1 MLICLLL
8 KKPFLEWYWKCL
20 ISPWCWKCIAVITGI
35 MSVAIVWSEVT
46 FFSVSP
52 PLSIFA
58 VIVNAAKAGYDYFTI
73 EVNTDWVIDIFD
85 NCCFFLGFLYSYYP
99 VPLILRL
106 LYST

>member
-1 MLICLLL
+1 M
-8 KKPFLEWYWKCL
+8 
-20 ISPWCWKCIAVITGI
+20 ITGI

-73 EVNTDWVIDIFD
+73 EVNTAFVQF
-85 NCCFFLGFLYSYYP
+85 C
-99 VPLILRL
+99 
-106 LYST
+106 

>member
-1 MLICLLL
+1 M
-8 KKPFLEWYWKCL
+8 
-20 ISPWCWKCIAVITGI
+20 ITGI

-73 EVNTDWVIDIFD
+73 EVNTAYV
-85 NCCFFLGFLYSYYP
+85 
-99 VPLILRL
+99 L
-106 LYST
+106 LTYHTSC